1 MNIYNYPRGS
11 EWRKWDLHVHTPISY
26 ENHFSGW
33 DTYIKK
39 LKEKAIEHGV
49 EAVGINDYFSVD
61 GYEKLLDECEEETK
75 NTNPCIKLDNGK
87 MLYLFPVVELRL
99 ENFTRDNEAV
109 NIHVVFSPDILP
121 STVRSSFLEKLKI
134 KYQSCN
140 LNCKEDDL
148 VKIGYAEENNGR
160 FNANLDL
167 SSFSAQDKERLLHK
181 ALKIISFSN
190 SIFEDGIEKFKN
202 ILKESGINDD
212 KHLIIIANKGTGGLD
227 ALHWYDKQKFLSR
240 AGNIRQNLLNLSD
253 VCFSNDEN
261 DIQFLLG
268 QKKDTPKN
276 EILNRFRSYKPCI
289 WGSDAHTEENLF
301 HPSNGNTN
309 DYTWVK
315 ANPNFKGLKQ
325 IIYEPEPGE
334 RVKIS
339 PVEPDQKDGYKV
351 ISKIRFNSTNDFP
364 SEIEFNKNL
373 CSIIGSRSSGKSALL
388 AYVAHSVD
396 AELAEIMVE
405 GPGEGE
411 DYHWDKIK
419 FKYSIEWCNGQT
431 NDENPGKIVYIRQNY
446 LFEKSKDSDEIKEK
460 IKPVL
465 FKVIPDF
472 EVKYAQAENNID
484 IHNQQILEQIDDYF
498 ELSASVK
505 SLNEQLKNLGNKKAI
520 EKEKEKIKSKIK
532 KLREKNQ
539 LSDEE
544 IEKYQ
549 KISADLS
556 TCASRIKEIST
567 ELLQLSDV
575 SEKRYFFNALK
586 ITISP
591 ALANLPKGLQDA
603 IKESLRE
610 TERGVLEDVNK
621 QVVEYKNSIEKEK
634 IEVER
639 KNSKIKDEN
648 KELIKK
654 YQENIELQGLVKK
667 LIEYVENLKKIDDIE
682 KEITNVQV
690 KLKGCEKIIKTGI
703 DQRKSLIEELATNI
717 KSADQSIIVGI
728 KFGVEYGF
736 GENLENITQKIN
748 IRDKSEFIEKG
759 QLKIDYIR
767 EKPGEFLSAVYLGK
781 QKVIAGN
788 DKKEVARETL
798 SLTEKVLFTA
808 EMEGDQIGGFSEP
821 TMTPGKRALFLLR
834 LILAESEE
842 TWPLLI
848 DQPEDDLDSRSIYD
862 DIVPFLKKKK
872 KERQIIMVSHDA
884 NLVIGSDSEQV
895 IVANRYGTDR
905 ENVDGK
911 QFNYLTGSLEYSQK
925 KDKDCKDTLR
935 SQGIREHSC
944 DILDGG
950 KIAFIQRKNKYNIN

>member
-1 MNIYNYPRGS
+1 MNTYSKGS
-11 EWRKWDLHVHTPISY
+11 EWRKWDLHIHTKATMKNDQFKSKTFDNFCVTLFQKAL
-26 ENHFSGW
+26 E
-33 DTYIKK
+33 
-39 LKEKAIEHGV
+39 KEIVAI
-49 EAVGINDYFSVD
+49 GITDYFNINNYKKVKEFVSNIDSCTDFTFEEKKKIKHIFILPNVELRMIPVTD
-61 GYEKLLDECEEETK
+61 SGRLVNIHCLFNPDYEALLENNFFGSIAFSAGSGEKYKMNKQGMINLGKSLDSSLNDEMAYKKGIDSFVVTQSGLQKLLDENKCFRENVIVAVSNSNK
-75 NTNPCIKLDNGK
+75 DGASAFQKHYD
-87 MLYLFPVVELRL
+87 LF
-99 ENFTRDNEAV
+99 
-109 NIHVVFSPDILP
+109 
-121 STVRSSFLEKLKI
+121 
-134 KYQSCN
+134 
-140 LNCKEDDL
+140 EDDAA
-148 VKIGYAEENNGR
+148 G
-160 FNANLDL
+160 
-167 SSFSAQDKERLLHK
+167 S
-181 ALKIISFSN
+181 
-190 SIFEDGIEKFKN
+190 
-202 ILKESGINDD
+202 
-212 KHLIIIANKGTGGLD
+212 LD
-227 ALHWYDKQKFLSR
+227 ALRKSIYRISDCILSS
-240 AGNIRQNLLNLSD
+240 NEKDINY
-253 VCFSNDEN
+253 FSG
-261 DIQFLLG
+261 L
-268 QKKDTPKN
+268 KKDNK
-276 EILNRFRSYKPCI
+276 EIVKKKCGSIKPCI
-289 WGSDAHTEENLF
+289 HGSDAHTEDKLF
-301 HPSNGNTN
+301 SP
-309 DYTWVK
+309 DQDKFCWIK
-315 ANPNFKGLKQ
+315 ADPTFEGLKQ

-351 ISKIRFNSTNDFP
+351 ISKIRFNSANDFP

-373 CSIIGSRSSGKSALL
+373 CTIIGSRSSGKSALL

-396 AELAEIMVE
+396 AELAERMVD

-419 FKYSIEWCNGQT
+419 FEYSIEWCNGQT

-532 KLREKNQ
+532 KLREKNH

-703 DQRKSLIEELATNI
+703 DQRKSLIEELATNL

-767 EKPGEFLSAVYLGK
+767 EKPSEFLSAVYLGK

-935 SQGIREHSC
+935 SQGVREHSC

>member
-1 MNIYNYPRGS
+1 MSIDNYPKGS
-11 EWRKWDLHVHTPISY
+11 EWRKWDLHVHTKGTLKNNQFKSKTFDKFCVILFQKALEKEIAAIGITDY
-26 ENHFSGW
+26 FN
-33 DTYIKK
+33 IKK
-39 LKEKAIEHGV
+39 YKEVKDFVSNLDSCNDFTSKEKQKIRNIFIFPNVELRMMPVTDSSRLVNIHCLFNPDYECFLENDFFGNLDYSAGTGKKFKMNDQGMIDLGKSLDSSLDNVKAYKKGV
-49 EAVGINDYFSVD
+49 NSFVVTHSDLQ
-61 GYEKLLDECEEETK
+61 KLLDENK
-75 NTNPCIKLDNGK
+75 R
-87 MLYLFPVVELRL
+87 F
-99 ENFTRDNEAV
+99 RDNVIVAV
-109 NIHVVFSPDILP
+109 
-121 STVRSSFLEKLKI
+121 
-134 KYQSCN
+134 
-140 LNCKEDDL
+140 
-148 VKIGYAEENNGR
+148 
-160 FNANLDL
+160 
-167 SSFSAQDKERLLHK
+167 
-181 ALKIISFSN
+181 SN
-190 SIFEDGIEKFKN
+190 SNKDGASGFRKHYDLFEDEAAG
-202 ILKESGINDD
+202 S
-212 KHLIIIANKGTGGLD
+212 LD
-227 ALHWYDKQKFLSR
+227 AVRKSIYC
-240 AGNIRQNLLNLSD
+240 ISD
-253 VCFSNDEN
+253 CIFSSNEK
-261 DIQFLLG
+261 DINYFSGL
-268 QKKDTPKN
+268 KKDNK
-276 EILNRFRSYKPCI
+276 EVVKKKCGSIKPCI
-289 WGSDAHTEENLF
+289 HGSDAHTEDKLF
-301 HPSNGNTN
+301 SP
-309 DYTWVK
+309 DQDKFCWIK
-315 ANPNFKGLKQ
+315 ANPTFEGLKQ

-339 PVEPDQKDGYKV
+339 PAEPDQKDAYKV
-351 ISKIRFNSTNDFP
+351 ISKVRFNSTNDFP
-364 SEIEFNKNL
+364 SKIEFNKNL

-388 AYVAHSVD
+388 AYIAHSVD
-396 AELAEIMVE
+396 AALAERMVD

-411 DYHWDKIK
+411 DYHWRKIK

-431 NDENPGKIVYIRQNY
+431 NDENPGKIVYIPQNY

-460 IKPVL
+460 IRPVL
-465 FKVIPDF
+465 FKVLPDF

-484 IHNQQILEQIDDYF
+484 VNNHQILEQLDNYF
-498 ELSASVK
+498 ELSTSVM

-520 EKEKEKIKSKIK
+520 IKEKKKIKSKIK
-532 KLREKNQ
+532 KLKEKNQ
-539 LSDEE
+539 LSDED
-544 IEKYQ
+544 IKKYQ
-549 KISADLS
+549 KISTDLS
-556 TCASRIKEIST
+556 THASRIKEIST

-591 ALANLPKGLQDA
+591 ALVNLPKGLQNA
-603 IKESLRE
+603 IKESLRK
-610 TERGVLEDVNK
+610 TERGILKDVNR

-634 IEVER
+634 IEVEG
-639 KNSKIKDEN
+639 NNLKIEDEN

-667 LIEYVENLKKIDDIE
+667 LIDYVENLKNIDDIE
-682 KEITNVQV
+682 KEITNVQIE
-690 KLKGCEKIIKTGI
+690 LKGCEKIIKTGI
-703 DQRKSLIEELATNI
+703 DRRKSLIEELATNI

-767 EKPGEFLSAVYLGK
+767 EKPGEFLSAIYLGK
-781 QKVIAGN
+781 QKIIAGN
-788 DKKEVARETL
+788 DKKEVVRETL

-808 EMEGDQIGGFSEP
+808 EMEGDKIGGFSEP

-834 LILAESEE
+834 LILAESED

-895 IVANRYGTDR
+895 IVANRHGTDR

-911 QFNYLTGSLEYSQK
+911 QFNYLTGSLEYSKK
-925 KDKDCKDTLR
+925 KDKNCKDTLK
-935 SQGIREHSC
+935 SQGVCEHSC